1 MSGDPLE
8 PLRLRF
14 RERAGADSLALAD
27 ALARADAPEIERLA
41 HGLAGAAGLFGFVE
55 VGDLAMQI
63 DQGFAAG
70 KTPPDDQVRALIV
83 ALRRLV

>member
-41 HGLAGAAGLFGFVE
+41 HSLAGAAGLFGFVE

-70 KTPPDDQVRALIV
+70 KTPPDDRVRALIV

>member
-1 MSGDPLE
+1 MNGDPLE

-27 ALARADAPEIERLA
+27 ALARADAAEIERLA
-41 HGLAGAAGLFGFVE
+41 HSLAGAAGLFGFVE
-55 VGDLAMQI
+55 VGDLALQI
-63 DQGFAAG
+63 DQVFAAG
-70 KTPPDDQVRALIV
+70 KTPPNDHVGALID